1 MQKIFDSNSNNNQTL
16 SNIFESNLINKI
28 IIDFIDIFR

>member
-1 MQKIFDSNSNNNQTL
+1 MQKIFDSNSNQTL